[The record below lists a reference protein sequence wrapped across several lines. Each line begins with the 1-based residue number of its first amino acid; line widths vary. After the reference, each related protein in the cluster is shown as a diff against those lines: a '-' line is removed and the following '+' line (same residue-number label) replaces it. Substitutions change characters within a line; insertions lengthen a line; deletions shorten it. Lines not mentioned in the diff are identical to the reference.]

1 MVLMIDLKQSE
12 SGCMNNLTV
21 ECYVSK
27 LQFVK
32 HTGST
37 SKMCKTQHKGST
49 YNMKSCSQQ
58 GLLPLTSTVVDLT
71 FCSFKTTYVL
81 KRSETIHTKQ

>member
-27 LQFVK
+27 LQFVR

-37 SKMCKTQHKGST
+37 SKMCMTQGVYLQHEV
-49 YNMKSCSQQ
+49 
-58 GLLPLTSTVVDLT
+58 LLPARVVALDEH
-71 FCSFKTTYVL
+71 
-81 KRSETIHTKQ
+81 RR